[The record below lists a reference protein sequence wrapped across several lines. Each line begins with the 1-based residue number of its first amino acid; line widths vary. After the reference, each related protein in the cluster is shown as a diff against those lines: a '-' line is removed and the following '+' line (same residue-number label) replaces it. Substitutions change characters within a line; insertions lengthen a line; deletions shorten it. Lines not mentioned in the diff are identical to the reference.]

1 MKRWIWPQICARR
14 FFYTNSLW
22 YWCLKNDWVDSERN
36 LSRGA
41 SIFNHSPVSHL
52 VSHPVGHVTVSLLV
66 SIYRFV
72 ETLSPRGLLCVIS
85 RLLAGEPWFPHSSVL
100 FFFTNLVWHVCFP
113 CCLVA
118 LAAPIL
124 VNATCRK
131 PRGDSGRKENILCK
145 LLQCRVR
152 PRANASPQKRQ
163 KPWHAKTGLFWS
175 FQSRWPMV
183 QSRGSQ
189 CFCAWCLPSP
199 TGHRGEGGEALL
211 KDFLFGLSGEC
222 YFFMGMT
229 WCFCSWYLPYGQA
242 ATTSAVG
249 MGNAGSLMTLQ
260 LHVTFLTFP
269 TS

>member
-1 MKRWIWPQICARR
+1 MLGKELRGICWTLKAVWNSSFFTSHFILDPFHHLFHLFTLATWQGHCLPLDCYKIWM
-14 FFYTNSLW
+14 LW
-22 YWCLKNDWVDSERN
+22 GLK
-36 LSRGA
+36 
-41 SIFNHSPVSHL
+41 
-52 VSHPVGHVTVSLLV
+52 LLV
-66 SIYRFV
+66 CF
-72 ETLSPRGLLCVIS
+72 CVILG
-85 RLLAGEPWFPHSSVL
+85 LLAGEPWFPHSSVL